1 MLRKKSH
8 QKRFYK
14 PLMKGFIMKKS
25 LLSATLSLTLL
36 AGTAV
41 AGSNFSYDQP
51 NVTVAQALRM
61 NDDHDIRLTGYVVEQ
76 IGKEKYLFQDGTGT
90 IVVEIDQDKWRNL
103 RASARTRLTIW
114 GQIEEEKGGNELEVD
129 HLELAR

>member
-1 MLRKKSH
+1 MNKT
-8 QKRFYK
+8 
-14 PLMKGFIMKKS
+14 
-25 LLSATLSLTLL
+25 LLSATLGLTLL

-51 NVTVAQALRM
+51 QVSVAQALRM

-76 IGKEKYLFQDGTGT
+76 VGKEKYLFQDGTGT
-90 IVVEIDQDKWRNL
+90 IVVEIDEDKWRNM
-103 RASARTRLTIW
+103 RASSRTRLTIW
-114 GQIEEEKGGNELEVD
+114 GQLEEEDHGNELEVD

>member
-1 MLRKKSH
+1 MNKT
-8 QKRFYK
+8 
-14 PLMKGFIMKKS
+14 
-25 LLSATLSLTLL
+25 LLSAAIGLSLL

-51 NVTVAQALRM
+51 HVSVAQALRM

-76 IGKEKYLFQDGTGT
+76 IGKEKYLFEDGTGT
-90 IVVEIDQDKWRNL
+90 IVVEIDEDKWRNM